1 MCDASEK
8 DGTTMITI
16 LRQMVVRAKSLN
28 DAPMARQIAIALMR
42 ITLQHACVG
51 LAEWLVTQRDIAPNA
66 ENLSVFPDLEPLRA
80 PADGTLLAKLAELLV
95 YAENA
100 GWTGLGKCLWQPI
113 PATAPCTR
121 LSRSANPNMEMV
133 LVGFIALRNDGVE
146 GHGIP
151 GDYDIDAEI
160 NAVEMALSRLSPIL
174 PAIDADSEA
183 LILSIAGARPYR
195 LQTLRCSNQRLIC
208 YRKLQKTNN
217 GRCSV
222 RAQIQIDLFTREDF
236 VYETID
242 VFSEVERQSL
252 PTYAITRTYNPEWS
266 PFTLLSERITE
277 YFTGRSGDIAELENW
292 INDTE
297 SRACLLFGDGGIG
310 KTTLA
315 VEFVHRL
322 LEGKTKTN
330 WRPEMLTFYTAKQTR
345 WGLKGMEVIRA
356 REVGIA
362 DVAHTV
368 VRSVEG
374 KPLGREWFVS
384 TPDALI
390 QKLAGYLSEFGISRH
405 EHLLILDNTETMSRS
420 EDDTKLLVQQ
430 IQELSRRVG
439 RIIVTSRRREQIEA
453 RQIEIKPLTDQES
466 LDFLRKRGR
475 ALDRRQIMSA
485 GDPTLRQFARKLGN
499 KPLVLEVFIHALG
512 ETSIGLQHAFD
523 RVLRMQR
530 QDLGEFLYSDAWKRM
545 SPNLQHLLL
554 LMTRVFDIHD
564 DFSLKLSCMQVKV
577 TVIEAMEALEE
588 SRGIAGIT
596 RINGQLQIAFHPEFL
611 KFCEARNMTIS
622 GQQCPTPNAVDTVKR
637 RYNEFLRSA
646 QTKVADRID
655 LAYKHALARAAW
667 LAFQEGRKDDCELFY
682 EEAVV
687 ADSANGW
694 LYDRY
699 AYFLLSER
707 HYERALDQSTTATE
721 LLPNDPETWF
731 TRGMIEARLGKTE
744 DALRSLNWAAKNG
757 KPPHLCL
764 LQRAYAY
771 LNSSP
776 PDKAR
781 ALRCLDESETV
792 ISRSDPYYFKHI
804 SEIQRTKYRIKSGM
818 R

>member
-1 MCDASEK
+1 MLKISAFFLISNLFALQPM
-8 DGTTMITI
+8 GHY
-16 LRQMVVRAKSLN
+16 LRSL
-28 DAPMARQIAIALMR
+28 
-42 ITLQHACVG
+42 
-51 LAEWLVTQRDIAPNA
+51 PNCWYMQ
-66 ENLSVFPDLEPLRA
+66 
-80 PADGTLLAKLAELLV
+80 K
-95 YAENA
+95 NA

-374 KPLGREWFVS
+374 KPLGARVVCV
-384 TPDALI
+384 DA
-390 QKLAGYLSEFGISRH
+390 
-405 EHLLILDNTETMSRS
+405 
-420 EDDTKLLVQQ
+420 
-430 IQELSRRVG
+430 
-439 RIIVTSRRREQIEA
+439 
-453 RQIEIKPLTDQES
+453 
-466 LDFLRKRGR
+466 
-475 ALDRRQIMSA
+475 
-485 GDPTLRQFARKLGN
+485 
-499 KPLVLEVFIHALG
+499 
-512 ETSIGLQHAFD
+512 
-523 RVLRMQR
+523 
-530 QDLGEFLYSDAWKRM
+530 
-545 SPNLQHLLL
+545 
-554 LMTRVFDIHD
+554 
-564 DFSLKLSCMQVKV
+564 
-577 TVIEAMEALEE
+577 
-588 SRGIAGIT
+588 
-596 RINGQLQIAFHPEFL
+596 
-611 KFCEARNMTIS
+611 
-622 GQQCPTPNAVDTVKR
+622 
-637 RYNEFLRSA
+637 
-646 QTKVADRID
+646 
-655 LAYKHALARAAW
+655 
-667 LAFQEGRKDDCELFY
+667 
-682 EEAVV
+682 
-687 ADSANGW
+687 
-694 LYDRY
+694 
-699 AYFLLSER
+699 
-707 HYERALDQSTTATE
+707 
-721 LLPNDPETWF
+721 
-731 TRGMIEARLGKTE
+731 
-744 DALRSLNWAAKNG
+744 
-757 KPPHLCL
+757 
-764 LQRAYAY
+764 
-771 LNSSP
+771 
-776 PDKAR
+776 
-781 ALRCLDESETV
+781 
-792 ISRSDPYYFKHI
+792 
-804 SEIQRTKYRIKSGM
+804 
-818 R
+818 